1 MLERDAAAGSL
12 RGGRR
17 RRSWSDE
24 EKRRIVAESCE
35 PGASV
40 AQVAQLHGINA
51 NLIFTWRRQREAGR
65 SAVVGK
71 AVKIVPV
78 TVTAPSLPALALPA
92 PAPSVLEHSG
102 RMEIVLG
109 AGERIIVG
117 ADVDTTALLRV
128 VKALSRR

>member
-1 MLERDAAAGSL
+1 MSDAAGDL
-12 RGGRR
+12 KRVKRQ
-17 RRSWSDE
+17 RRSWPDA
-24 EKRRIVAESCE
+24 EKRQIVAESLQ

-40 AQVAQLHGINA
+40 AEVAQRHGINA
-51 NLIFTWRRQREAGR
+51 NMLFTWRRQRQACRTAEADE
-65 SAVVGK
+65 

-78 TVTAPSLPALALPA
+78 TVTARALPSPPALVP
-92 PAPSVLEHSG
+92 EHSG

-117 ADVDTTALLRV
+117 ADVDTAALLRV

>member
-1 MLERDAAAGSL
+1 MSDAAGDL
-12 RGGRR
+12 KRGKRR
-17 RRSWSDE
+17 RRSWLDA
-24 EKRRIVAESCE
+24 EKQQMVAESLQ

-40 AQVAQLHGINA
+40 AEVAQRHGINA
-51 NLIFTWRRQREAGR
+51 NMLFTWRRQRQACRRAEADE
-65 SAVVGK
+65 AL
-71 AVKIVPV
+71 KIIPV
-78 TVTAPSLPALALPA
+78 TVTARALPA
-92 PAPSVLEHSG
+92 SPACASEHSG